1 MTTKIVERSPVKHNL
16 VRFASSLLPASVL
29 NSNMIAQRNFSGLLE
44 IFFETCNISSGIADS
59 AKNQYINLCQCAQN
73 DNEVIVWKL
82 LSDIRLDTFYCELL
96 GRHQDFQELLHV
108 MKLILVL
115 SHGNAAVESGFSI
128 NEEMLVE
135 NAYEDS
141 LVR

>member
-1 MTTKIVERSPVKHNL
+1 MIICITFLFCLMLMLLQKVTNINCIIVLLNMNLESTFSLTVLPLSAMTTKIVERSPVKHNL

-73 DNEVIVWKL
+73 DNEVIV
-82 LSDIRLDTFYCELL
+82 
-96 GRHQDFQELLHV
+96 
-108 MKLILVL
+108 
-115 SHGNAAVESGFSI
+115 
-128 NEEMLVE
+128 
-135 NAYEDS
+135 
-141 LVR
+141 